1 MPNNWLRWLLVTGVA
16 AVFAATFVVT
26 AFVNMVPGSSAKRFP
41 APVAGQAV
49 YDPAAAI
56 DPQDEA
62 ALESQIGAIKAR
74 SGAELAI
81 YVQVDPSAT
90 QDSNLAAAHALLDQW
105 HVGRGGFD
113 DGLVMLVSLQA
124 DRVHGQ
130 VSLYGGSGF
139 RRGYLSEGDMKAVID
154 QVIVPAARQQQLG
167 AGLVP
172 AVDAVNAAITPAATS
187 RLELLRVVNSGLG
200 LVGAPLALLLAAGS
214 ALWAWRREGADPR
227 VLDSPSIL

>member
-1 MPNNWLRWLLVTGVA
+1 
-16 AVFAATFVVT
+16 
-26 AFVNMVPGSSAKRFP
+26 
-41 APVAGQAV
+41 
-49 YDPAAAI
+49 AI

-90 QDSNLAAAHALLDQW
+90 QDSNLAAAHSLLDQW
-105 HVGRGGFD
+105 HVGRAGFD

-139 RRGYLSEGDMKAVID
+139 RRGYLSEGDMEAVID
-154 QVIVPAARQQQLG
+154 QVLVPAARPQQPRAGPAAHAEHDADGPRGGG
-167 AGLVP
+167 AGRVP
-172 AVDAVNAAITPAATS
+172 QPRSSAKGACRPA
-187 RLELLRVVNSGLG
+187 RGPG
-200 LVGAPLALLLAAGS
+200 
-214 ALWAWRREGADPR
+214 RRPGD
-227 VLDSPSIL
+227 